1 MMLMLIQIF
10 MQATGG
16 TGGGTDVLQYLTPLN
31 LGVLGLSVIA
41 FVKGWVVPGFIFER
55 EQKARI
61 IAEEKLGEYQDRMT
75 KEILPQLWETNRI
88 LSIVSGILDE
98 DDPKGRSR

>member
-1 MMLMLIQIF
+1 MIFMLIKLL
-10 MQATGG
+10 MQEANGA
-16 TGGGTDVLQYLTPLN
+16 GGGDVLQYLTPLN

-41 FVKGWVVPGFIFER
+41 FIKGWVVPGFIFER
-55 EQKARI
+55 EQKARMV
-61 IAEEKLGEYQDRMT
+61 AEEKLGEYQDRMT